1 MGVIIRD
8 SQGLVVVACS
18 RYLFGQFTTPKVEV
32 LAVEYGILFARELEL
47 SQVIIES
54 DALSAMQSIVDKET
68 DGSLGHLYSGISQ
81 VLEFFSRWE
90 IKHVKREYNRVVH
103 ELA

>member
-1 MGVIIRD
+1 MV
-8 SQGLVVVACS
+8 
-18 RYLFGQFTTPKVEV
+18 
-32 LAVEYGILFARELEL
+32 
-47 SQVIIES
+47 
-54 DALSAMQSIVDKET
+54 QSIVDRET

-90 IKHVKREYNRVVH
+90 IKHVKREYNGVVP

>member
-1 MGVIIRD
+1 MV
-8 SQGLVVVACS
+8 
-18 RYLFGQFTTPKVEV
+18 
-32 LAVEYGILFARELEL
+32 
-47 SQVIIES
+47 
-54 DALSAMQSIVDKET
+54 QSIVDRET

-90 IKHVKREYNRVVH
+90 IKHVKREYNRVVP